1 MWSQTRDQAQPHQ
14 AVAGREKYP
23 YSRLRYSAAP
33 GLRGRVI
40 APAWP
45 CDRPTVG
52 PTVDRTTSRALTRTK
67 RKRRPHCWNRR
78 LYCSAMTS
86 DVAVWENLPHM
97 SDELQEERSVSQG
110 ESEGRL
116 AVGLPPILTRR

>member
-1 MWSQTRDQAQPHQ
+1 MWSQTRNQAQPHQ

-45 CDRPTVG
+45 CDRPTAARG
-52 PTVDRTTSRALTRTK
+52 CSGGRFESRKLEV
-67 RKRRPHCWNRR
+67 
-78 LYCSAMTS
+78 Y
-86 DVAVWENLPHM
+86 
-97 SDELQEERSVSQG
+97 QSV
-110 ESEGRL
+110 E
-116 AVGLPPILTRR
+116 